1 MALRHIVLAA
11 FMASACAAHADVITS
26 ASTGASAQSSFL
38 SGWTTSNGASVLG
51 SGALSSNL
59 SLIGGVAYGSSA
71 DQAGA
76 LLNQASST
84 LGSDN
89 QTKLFYT
96 KGIDG
101 MYLLGA
107 GHGILAAMLGN
118 PVSVAGSNGGVIV
131 GTGSVADA
139 GSSNVMG
146 GSKGATIDVGSTGS
160 VGGDVMG
167 ASKGDTIDV
176 GTGGA
181 VGGDSGAGLQVVQA
195 QASAVP
201 EPSTA
206 ALMLIGM
213 IGAGALTRRRT
224 R

>member
-26 ASTGASAQSSFL
+26 GSSGASAQSSFL
-38 SGWTTSNGASVLG
+38 SGWTTSNGTSVLG
-51 SGALSSNL
+51 SGALSGNL
-59 SLIGGVAYGSSA
+59 SLVGGIAYGSSA
-71 DQAGA
+71 DQASS

-84 LGSDN
+84 LGTEN

-101 MYLLGA
+101 MYLLGS
-107 GHGILAAMLGN
+107 GHGILAAMLGTS
-118 PVSVAGSNGGVIV
+118 VSVVGSNGGVIV
-131 GTGSVADA
+131 GTGNVAD
-139 GSSNVMG
+139 M
-146 GSKGATIDVGSTGS
+146 GATNVVVSSKDNIDVT
-160 VGGDVMG
+160 
-167 ASKGDTIDV
+167 
-176 GTGGA
+176 
-181 VGGDSGAGLQVVQA
+181 GDSGTGLQVA

-213 IGAGALTRRRT
+213 LGAGALTRRRN
-224 R
+224 RR